1 MVLAI
6 YFLLLLAAS
15 VEDSRTHTVQP
26 YKIWLVWLL
35 GMVHIVL
42 EKENR
47 WVTLAL
53 TCICFVFLLIVYRLV
68 IYAAKYR
75 KQSLCFG
82 GADVKLIPGM
92 LLVQGWDVAL
102 FGIFLGLLAA
112 MFCHLFSGKRESEIP
127 LVPWMSAGCLLVEL
141 IYLFSEKSVL

>member
-1 MVLAI
+1 MVLVI

-26 YKIWLVWLL
+26 YKIWLVWLV

-92 LLVQGWDVAL
+92 LLVQGWDVVFEKKRVRDPFGAVDECRMPSGGINL
-102 FGIFLGLLAA
+102 FIF
-112 MFCHLFSGKRESEIP
+112 GKKCVIMKKE
-127 LVPWMSAGCLLVEL
+127 
-141 IYLFSEKSVL
+141 